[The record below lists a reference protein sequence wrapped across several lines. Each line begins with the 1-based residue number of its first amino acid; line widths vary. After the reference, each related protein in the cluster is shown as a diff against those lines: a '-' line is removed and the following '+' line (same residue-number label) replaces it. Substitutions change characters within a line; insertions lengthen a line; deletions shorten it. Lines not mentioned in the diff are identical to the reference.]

1 MWHRHSLWDFAMLA
15 AAVGLPAGLGL
26 GLLVALGRLDP
37 LPAILTMA
45 GVMALTA
52 ALILPRFRDLER
64 ISRFAA
70 DLSDRGD
77 LPVPVPRHSRAAAEL
92 AQSIARLRRSWE
104 TQSGQLKSL
113 ALSHETVLDSLP
125 DPLIMVDPGGV
136 VRRANLAAR
145 LVLGRV
151 LENQEVTQVFR
162 DPLVLEAVEAVLAG
176 AGGREVP
183 YVVPVPVRR
192 DFTLRVE
199 PLPTATAEGA
209 VAMLMLHDITTLVR
223 MEQMRADFV
232 ANASHELRTP
242 LSSLLG
248 FIETLRGP
256 AHDDA
261 EARDRFLIIM
271 QEQAQRMNRLIE
283 DLLSLS
289 RIELMEH
296 TPPTGAVRLERVVS
310 AVVGALEP
318 QARAQGVTV
327 ETALPDDL
335 PAVIGEREELA
346 QVIQNLLANAIKY
359 GVPAGASAGRVEITA
374 GTLRR
379 GPVAMPQATRA
390 DCVFVAVRDHGDG
403 IPKEHLPRLTERF
416 YRVDSARSRQLGG
429 TGLGLAIVK
438 HILNRHR
445 AAMVVDSQVGGGTTF
460 TVYLPRAASGQQLD
474 DDPPGPSPRPAR
486 GNPAAA

>member
-1 MWHRHSLWDFAMLA
+1 MERRHALWDFAMLA
-15 AAVGLPAGLGL
+15 AAIGLPAGLALVLLAAFGKLDPGL
-26 GLLVALGRLDP
+26 AGLALG
-37 LPAILTMA
+37 
-45 GVMALTA
+45 GVMAATA

-70 DLSDRGD
+70 DLSDRADRAD

-104 TQSGQLKSL
+104 TQSAQLKSL

-125 DPLIMVDPGGV
+125 DPLIMIDPRGV

-145 LVLGRV
+145 LALGRA
-151 LENQEVTQVFR
+151 LENQEVPHLFR
-162 DPLVLEAVEAVLAG
+162 DPLILEAVEAVLAG
-176 AGGREVP
+176 GSGREVA

-192 DFTLRVE
+192 DFSLRIE
-199 PLPTATAEGA
+199 PLPTPTAEGA
-209 VAMLMLHDITTLVR
+209 VAMLMLHDVTALVR

-256 AHDDA
+256 ARDDA
-261 EARDRFLIIM
+261 EARDRFLGIM

-296 TPPTGAVRLERVVS
+296 TPPTGAVDLAPVVGG
-310 AVVGALEP
+310 VVGALEP

-327 ETALPDDL
+327 EARLPATL

-346 QVIQNLLANAIKY
+346 QVVQNLLANAIKY
-359 GVPAGASAGRVEITA
+359 GVPAGASRGRVEITA
-374 GTLRR
+374 GTAAR
-379 GPVAMPQATRA
+379 GPVAMPASGRA
-390 DCVFVAVRDHGDG
+390 DCVFLAVTDQGDG

-416 YRVDSARSRQLGG
+416 YRVDSARSRQMGG

-445 AAMVVDSQVGGGTTF
+445 GALTVDSRLGEGTTF
-460 TVYLPRAASGQQLD
+460 TVHLPRAAVAADHQR
-474 DDPPGPSPRPAR
+474 PPAGR
-486 GNPAAA
+486 GDPAAA